1 MKKKILIAGDSFAA
15 DWTVKHQGKGWVNM
29 LSEIYDVTIIAQAGV
44 SEYKIIKQ
52 IQSSNL
58 TQYSHIIISHTSPFR
73 IPVKEHP
80 LHSMDILHSNCDLI
94 YTDIKKHALLD
105 PSLKPMIEYFEKY
118 FDFEHAKYDL
128 IYSDL
133 KENEDNELAKIGV
146 DFFENLYDTDYAL
159 FVHDLMLKYID
170 SKYKHRQII
179 NITFFE
185 HGNLYKPKNFINF
198 EKIFKE
204 NRGHIN
210 HLNDKG
216 NQIVFDTA

>member
-80 LHSMDILHSNCDLI
+80 LHSMDILHSNC
-94 YTDIKKHALLD
+94 
-105 PSLKPMIEYFEKY
+105 
-118 FDFEHAKYDL
+118 DL

-216 NQIVFDTA
+216 NQIVFDTIKKILSNR